1 MKISTKVKAGAA
13 SWKQLSTKYYRHI
26 PTSTVILNNRIN
38 PLQGIT
44 SQQRYHTQL
53 FQSSVIVTAKIIAFN
68 IDETVSQDQLNLLFN
83 DTRNMG
89 GAASVKAGEDIANT
103 IARAHPMFP
112 EVNDPKVT
120 NMFMNYTKKE
130 GLKRIFCAEPGQERL
145 SKILSH
151 DLRSHVSHAHLLVK
165 LTENTTSTQHL
176 PTSLI
181 LLLRFSSTERR
192 HFRIS

>member
-1 MKISTKVKAGAA
+1 MPRHGSTFHKILPS
-13 SWKQLSTKYYRHI
+13 H
-26 PTSTVILNNRIN
+26 TSTLILNNRIN
-38 PLQGIT
+38 PLQGFT

-68 IDETVSQDQLNLLFN
+68 IEHSVPQDQLNLLFN
-83 DTRNMG
+83 NTRNMG

-120 NMFMNYTKKE
+120 SMFMNYTKKE
-130 GLKRIFCAEPGQERL
+130 GLKRIFCAEPGQERF
-145 SKILSH
+145 SKILGH

-165 LTENTTSTQHL
+165 LTKNTTSTQHL
-176 PTSLI
+176 PTSANI
-181 LLLRFSSTERR
+181 SDMTTPFLLHRATTLPNSLVK
-192 HFRIS
+192 